1 MRAVCPKDK
10 LDSSFFFPE
19 PWNGDDLEQNRKA
32 LPIISFGHRL
42 QDFDIQVP
50 K

>member
-1 MRAVCPKDK
+1 MRAACPKDK
-10 LDSSFFFPE
+10 LEFKFCFFE
-19 PWNGDDLEQNRKA
+19 PWKGDDLEQNREG
-32 LPIISFGHRL
+32 LSIISFGQRL